1 MTRIFASGERAA
13 GCFMESPMF
22 RRFLIALTVAVSLVG
37 SAVLGVQA
45 QQQATIQFVVG
56 AVDKNGEPLKDL
68 KPEEIIFNEKA
79 GKGTVTK
86 MEPFALPV
94 KVTIAVDNGNQ
105 SSEALPHYRIGLK
118 GFVEAF
124 PEDVEMSIY
133 TTAPQPRAVVR
144 PTTDREAILRGVNGF
159 APESEAPRFT
169 DSLVEWSQRLDK
181 ESKDPKIKP
190 YIPVMLAVS
199 TTSAESSS
207 YQPPEVQRWM
217 NNLVQRRARLF
228 VSVNSTRSGDA
239 RATAD
244 MNTARQVIIA
254 VPYTKALNG
263 RYEAIAIFNRLQTL
277 LPEYGKEI
285 ADYHKRLTSQF
296 LVTVQRAS
304 AAGPVEGVAIEIAR
318 EGVTGAVS
326 LDGYFPR

>member
-1 MTRIFASGERAA
+1 
-13 GCFMESPMF
+13 MF
-22 RRFLIALTVAVSLVG
+22 RRYLIALTVGVSLVAT
-37 SAVLGVQA
+37 AVLAGQA
-45 QQQATIQFVVG
+45 QAPATIEFVVG
-56 AVDKNGEPLKDL
+56 ATDKAGNPVTDL
-68 KPEEIIFNEKA
+68 KAEEIIFNEKA

-86 MEPFALPV
+86 FEPFQLPV

-133 TTAPQPRAVVR
+133 TTSPQPRAVVR
-144 PTTDREAILRGVNGF
+144 PTTDREVILRGVNGF

-169 DSLVEWSQRLDK
+169 DALVEYSQRLDK

-190 YIPVMLAVS
+190 YVPVLVMVS
-199 TTSAESSS
+199 TASSESTS
-207 YQPPEVQRWM
+207 YQPPEVQRWV
-217 NNLVQRRARLF
+217 NNLVARRARLF
-228 VSVNSTRSGDA
+228 VTVNSTKSGDA

-244 MNTARQVIIA
+244 MNTNRQAIIA
-254 VPYTKALNG
+254 IPVTKALNG

-285 ADYHKRLTSQF
+285 ADYHKRLTSQY
-296 LVTVQRAS
+296 LVSVQRAGG
-304 AAGPVEGVAIEIAR
+304 GPIEGVQIEIAR
-318 EGVTGAVS
+318 EGLTGAVS